1 MKLAR
6 HDLVAALSLR
16 YDHYSSQSLFEAACK
31 RANLDDQESYTAA
44 EVAAFR
50 AALAKLGDRL
60 QRVDARLDSLL
71 GTSEPDEDTA
81 QVSTPAPKLTVESAA
96 THAEGSTA
104 SAKPPKAD
112 SAKPTNASP
121 AGSKTESTNASPAGS
136 KTASANA
143 PPAGSKTESAN
154 APPAGSKTDAANAS
168 PADSKA
174 DAANAP
180 PAGSKTES
188 AKPANAS
195 TAPAKPGVAT
205 PAHAPQA
212 TPPMPAPDGLAS
224 AAPRPAPSTES
235 ETRIVL
241 TGIELA
247 DGDALFVCGD
257 RVELGNWDPERARP
271 MMRDGDAWIAVV
283 PRGEGVFKF
292 LRRTE
297 DGDVTWEAGDN
308 REIGMAAKI
317 ETSWQSHGLD

>member
-60 QRVDARLDSLL
+60 QRVDDRLDSLL
-71 GTSEPDEDTA
+71 GTSEPGEDTA
-81 QVSTPAPKLTVESAA
+81 QASPPAPKLTVESAA

-104 SAKPPKAD
+104 SAKPPKAE
-112 SAKPTNASP
+112 SAKPT
-121 AGSKTESTNASPAGS
+121 
-136 KTASANA
+136 NA
-143 PPAGSKTESAN
+143 PPAGSKTEAANASPAGSKTDAANASPAGSKTDAAN
-154 APPAGSKTDAANAS
+154 APPAGSKTDAANA
-168 PADSKA
+168 
-174 DAANAP
+174 P
-180 PAGSKTES
+180 PAGSKTDA
-188 AKPANAS
+188 AKPANAPPS
-195 TAPAKPGVAT
+195 TAPAPAKPGVAT
-205 PAHAPQA
+205 PVHAPQA

-224 AAPRPAPSTES
+224 AAPRPASSTES